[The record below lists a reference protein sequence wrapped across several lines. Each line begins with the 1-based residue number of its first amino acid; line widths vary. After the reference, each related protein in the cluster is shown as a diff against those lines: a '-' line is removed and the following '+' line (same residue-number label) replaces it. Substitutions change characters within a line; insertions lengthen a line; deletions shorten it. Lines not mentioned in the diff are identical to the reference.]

1 MKTSKPDNPVL
12 ILTRSF
18 QILANNS
25 VLSVHSHYQLRGMI
39 FLIMLAISL
48 SLQGQTITLTGTVTD
63 DKDEPLP
70 GVTIVI
76 KGQTSSGTSTRA
88 DGTYT
93 FTGIPSDAVLSFS
106 FIGYKTVEV
115 PVNGRTRIDIQMETD
130 VTAIEEV
137 IINAGYYS
145 VKDRERTGS
154 IARVTADEIKNQPAS
169 NVLSAVQ
176 GRMAGVNIVQTGGV
190 PGGGYNI
197 QIRGINS
204 LRQAG
209 NYPMYIID
217 GVPVSI
223 ENTSTLSAAVIPWG
237 AFSPLNMINPADI
250 ESIEILKDAD
260 ATAIYGSRGSNG
272 VILISTRKG
281 KSGDKTGLSFS
292 SSYGISNLARKME
305 LMNTEQYLEMRRQA
319 FVNDGITTYPANAY
333 DINGTWDQSRY
344 TDWQEELIGEDA
356 VNSIVRV
363 SLSGGSKNTGFVING
378 SHKEQSTVFG
388 RDFRYHT
395 NEVSGN
401 LNHHSTDNRFN
412 LNASA
417 FFSDQSNNLIQTDIT
432 SKSLTVVPC
441 APRLYNDDGTPNW
454 ENKTF
459 VNPVAPYVCTYSNK
473 NKAINTSLNMSFEIV
488 PSLYLRLNGGLNVSM
503 LDEMSLSPN
512 TRFNPAFGSTPA
524 RSSGYKSQRQ
534 AFSYLAEPQLNY
546 KHTFNDHEID
556 ILVGATYQERQ
567 NAELRVLGYGFQSNS
582 LITNLTAATTI
593 TVVNDEKTAYRYAA
607 LFGRINYKYR
617 DRYILNL
624 TGRRDGSSRFGP
636 ENRFANFAAAGA
648 AWLFSEEDFLKENG
662 WFSFGKLRA
671 SYGITGSDLIGD
683 YQYLDNYTVSSAIY
697 GSGTS
702 LYPARLF
709 NPYFSWEKTTKLEIA
724 LEAGVLNDR
733 IRINTSWYRNRSG
746 NQLVGIP
753 LPATTGFKNIQA
765 NLDATVENT
774 GFEIEI
780 MTSPV
785 QEGQFVWNSNVNI
798 SLPRNKL
805 VAFPGIEGSTYA
817 NTYEVGYP
825 VSILKMYNYE
835 GIDPETG
842 LYVFTDYNNDGN
854 ISSPDDNRVIE
865 DIGPKCFGGWHNQVI
880 FKGWEFSF
888 LFQFVRQKQW
898 NYNYLMMYPGT
909 MNNQPIEYLDVWSAE
924 NPDGKYMPY
933 STGANSQKNM
943 LLGYFK
949 SSSAAVS
956 DASYIRLKNIQLS
969 YRLQLNRY
977 INDIL
982 FYVQGQN
989 ILTVTN
995 YFGQDPEFVT
1005 NGFLPP
1011 LKTWSFGIQINL

>member
-1 MKTSKPDNPVL
+1 MKENKPYFRKRNR
-12 ILTRSF
+12 IR
-18 QILANNS
+18 
-25 VLSVHSHYQLRGMI
+25 
-39 FLIMLAISL
+39 L
-48 SLQGQTITLTGTVTD
+48 SLRAAGNASQRLTGRFRHLCVTVLVLFTFATITNAQTITVSGRVTD
-63 DKDEPLP
+63 TSGEPLP
-70 GVTIVI
+70 GVTVVI
-76 KGQTSSGTSTRA
+76 KGTPPVGTTTTA
-88 DGTYT
+88 DGNYSLRNVS
-93 FTGIPSDAVLSFS
+93 SDAVISFS
-106 FIGYKTVEV
+106 FIGFKTVEV
-115 PVNGRTRIDIQMETD
+115 PVKGTAVINVQLEED
-130 VTAIEEV
+130 VTAIGEV

-145 VKDRERTGS
+145 VKERERTGS
-154 IARVTADEIKNQPAS
+154 ISRVTANEIKNQPVS
-169 NVLSAVQ
+169 NVLAAVQ
-176 GRMAGVNIVQTGGV
+176 GRMAGVNITQNSGV

-209 NYPMYIID
+209 NFPMYIID

-223 ENTSTLSAAVIPWG
+223 ENTSTLSAAVIPLG
-237 AFSPLNMINPADI
+237 AFSPLNTINPADI

-281 KSGDKTGLSFS
+281 KTGDKAGLSFS
-292 SSYGISNLARKME
+292 SSYGISRLARKME
-305 LMNTEQYLEMRRQA
+305 LMDTEQYLEMRRQA

-356 VNSIVRV
+356 VNSIVRLSV
-363 SLSGGSKNTGFVING
+363 SGGSKNTGFVING

-388 RDFRYHT
+388 RDFRYRT

-417 FFSDQSNNLIQTDIT
+417 FFSDQSNNLIQADIT
-432 SKSLTVVPC
+432 GKSLTLIPS
-441 APRLYNDDGTPNW
+441 APQLYKEDGTLNW
-454 ENKTF
+454 ENNTF
-459 VNPVAPYVCTYSNK
+459 ANPVAPYLATYSNK
-473 NKAINTSLNMSFEIV
+473 SKTINTSLNMSFEIV
-488 PSLYLRLNGGLNVSM
+488 PSLYLRLNGGLNVGM
-503 LDEMSLSPN
+503 LDELSLSPN
-512 TRFNPAFGSTPA
+512 TRFNPAYGSTPA

-534 AFSYLAEPQLNY
+534 AFSCLAEPQLNY
-546 KHTFNDHEID
+546 KHTFNDHKID

-567 NAELRVLGYGFQSNS
+567 NAELRVLGYGYQSNS

-593 TVVNDEKTAYRYAA
+593 MILNDEKTAYRYAA

-617 DRYILNL
+617 DRYIINL

-636 ENRFANFAAAGA
+636 ENRFANFGAIGA
-648 AWLFSEEDFLKENG
+648 AWLFSEEKFLKENG
-662 WFSFGKLRA
+662 WLSFGKLRA

-697 GSGTS
+697 GNSTS
-702 LYPARLF
+702 LYPSRLS

-724 LEAGVLNDR
+724 LEAGVLDDR

-753 LPATTGFKNIQA
+753 LPATTGFRNIQA

-780 MTSPV
+780 MTAPV
-785 QEGQFVWNSNVNI
+785 QSGQFVWNSNVNI
-798 SLPRNKL
+798 SFPRNRL

-825 VSILKMYNYE
+825 VSILKLYNYD

-842 LYVFTDYNNDGN
+842 LYMFTDYNNNGN
-854 ISSPDDNRVIE
+854 ISSPDDNRVVE
-865 DIGPKCFGGWHNQVI
+865 DIGPKCFGGWHNQLS

-888 LFQFVRQKQW
+888 LFQFVKQKQW

-933 STGANSQKNM
+933 TTGANSQKNM

-956 DASYIRLKNIQLS
+956 DASYIRLKNVQLS
-969 YRLQLNRY
+969 YRLQVNRY
-977 INDIL
+977 ISDIL

-989 ILTVTN
+989 ILTLTN
-995 YFGQDPEFVT
+995 YFGHDPEFVT